1 MSLIKVLASSI
12 IVSIL
17 ISFLGISLA
26 KFEPASLII
35 FFLINVLFCVVFS
48 YIISLTYSRKQSKEL
63 EYFDKVLV
71 NVEKGNLSNK
81 IDGKAGS
88 LSDVL
93 SKILDRFAATIIN
106 IKNIMS
112 LSKKD
117 LDVSKELILEVDE
130 TIKQQREFSN
140 QFKNT
145 SVQLQK
151 ISNTINERN
160 SEMELAFQEASAS
173 SEEMFTC
180 TKEINQNVDAL
191 SSAIDEVGAI
201 VEQTSAS
208 IEVIRENA
216 QILLASTEETS
227 TSMIEFSNSAG
238 QSVLDAKE
246 TSNVST
252 QMKLAAQDGNASV
265 QETVKGIMSVSK
277 IVIKA
282 AEVIENLG
290 TNTEKIGDI
299 VNVIRDIADQ
309 TNLLAL
315 NAAIEAARAGEH
327 GRGFAVV
334 ADEVRKLAER
344 SSLATKEIASLI
356 KGIQDEAL
364 SAVNVVKGG
373 ASSAEKAANLAQE
386 AGIKINQVLDGVEYT
401 AQLVDKITNSAI
413 DQSGVADLV
422 AESSKQMN
430 QQVML
435 VSQSIKEQSIGT
447 KHIVDALNHIKTMSK
462 QIQISVQAQI
472 TSTNDIVNF
481 LERIKI
487 KAQDSSENIHNQA
500 NIINNI
506 ERLESFVNEIL
517 DKNSY
522 VFIKLTENIEN
533 LLKNI
538 EKANKDTSLY
548 TIEALEEEKKSN
560 KGLML
565 VK

>member
-1 MSLIKVLASSI
+1 MSLIKVLSSSI

-26 KFEPASLII
+26 KFEPSALII
-35 FFLINVLFCVVFS
+35 FFLINVLLCAIFS
-48 YIISLTYSRKQSKEL
+48 YIISLFYNKKQSTEL
-63 EYFDKVLV
+63 IYFDNILK
-71 NVEKGNLSNK
+71 NIEQGNLSQE
-81 IDGKAGS
+81 IDEKKGLFSK
-88 LSDVL
+88 VL
-93 SKILDRFAATIIN
+93 AQMIDKFVKTIIN
-106 IKNIMS
+106 LKNIIAS
-112 LSKKD
+112 SKKD
-117 LDVSKELILEVDE
+117 LDTSKEIFSEIDE
-130 TIKQQREFSN
+130 TIKKQNEFSSDFKSTASQLLTVTNFIN
-140 QFKNT
+140 QKNY
-145 SVQLQK
+145 
-151 ISNTINERN
+151 
-160 SEMELAFQEASAS
+160 EMELAFQEASAS
-173 SEEMFTC
+173 SEEMFSC

-201 VEQTSAS
+201 VEETSAS
-208 IEVIRENA
+208 IEVIRENS

-252 QMKLAAQDGNASV
+252 QMKVAAQDGNESV

-290 TNTEKIGDI
+290 SNTEKIGDI

-373 ASSAEKAANLAQE
+373 ASSAEKAASLAQE

-462 QIQISVQAQI
+462 QIQYSVQAQI

-481 LERIKI
+481 LEKIKI
-487 KAQDSSENIHNQA
+487 KAQDSHDSIEVQKNF
-500 NIINNI
+500 INKI
-506 ERLESFVNEIL
+506 ELLESFIDEIFSR
-517 DKNSY
+517 NTA
-522 VFIKLTENIEN
+522 VFIKLDENMERVV
-533 LLKNI
+533 KNI
-538 EKANKDTSLY
+538 EKANKDIGSY
-548 TIEALEEEKKSN
+548 TIDSHKSDNDKKELIVLE
-560 KGLML
+560 
-565 VK
+565 

>member
-1 MSLIKVLASSI
+1 MSLIKVLSSSI

-26 KFEPASLII
+26 KFEPSALII
-35 FFLINVLFCVVFS
+35 FFLINVLLCAIFS
-48 YIISLTYSRKQSKEL
+48 YIISLFYNKKQSTEL
-63 EYFDKVLV
+63 IYFDNILK
-71 NVEKGNLSNK
+71 NIEQGNLSQE
-81 IDGKAGS
+81 IDEKKGLFSK
-88 LSDVL
+88 VL
-93 SKILDRFAATIIN
+93 AQMIDKFVKTIIN
-106 IKNIMS
+106 LKNIIAS
-112 LSKKD
+112 SKKD
-117 LDVSKELILEVDE
+117 LDTSKEIFSEIDE
-130 TIKQQREFSN
+130 TIKKQNEFSSDFKSTASQLLTVTNFIN
-140 QFKNT
+140 QKNY
-145 SVQLQK
+145 
-151 ISNTINERN
+151 
-160 SEMELAFQEASAS
+160 EMELAFQEASAS
-173 SEEMFTC
+173 SEEMFSC

-201 VEQTSAS
+201 VEETSAS
-208 IEVIRENA
+208 IEVIRENS

-252 QMKLAAQDGNASV
+252 QMKVAAQDGNESV

-290 TNTEKIGDI
+290 SNTEKIGDI

-373 ASSAEKAANLAQE
+373 ASSAEKAASLAQE

-462 QIQISVQAQI
+462 QIQYSVQAQI

-481 LERIKI
+481 LEKIKI
-487 KAQDSSENIHNQA
+487 KAQDSHDSIEVQKNF
-500 NIINNI
+500 INKI
-506 ERLESFVNEIL
+506 
-517 DKNSY
+517 Y
-522 VFIKLTENIEN
+522 QT
-533 LLKNI
+533 
-538 EKANKDTSLY
+538 
-548 TIEALEEEKKSN
+548 
-560 KGLML
+560 
-565 VK
+565 